1 MMINTNG
8 KNIWTKIKELSDL
21 NKDDI
26 QQNILQIQM
35 VYQKVTENLI
45 IKYVNTYIRQI
56 QIQIAKV
63 VHLNPS

>member
-8 KNIWTKIKELSDL
+8 KNIWTKIKKLSDL

-45 IKYVNTYIRQI
+45 IKNVNTYIRQI
-56 QIQIAKV
+56 QIQIART
-63 VHLNPS
+63 VHLNPN

>member
-56 QIQIAKV
+56 QIQIAKA